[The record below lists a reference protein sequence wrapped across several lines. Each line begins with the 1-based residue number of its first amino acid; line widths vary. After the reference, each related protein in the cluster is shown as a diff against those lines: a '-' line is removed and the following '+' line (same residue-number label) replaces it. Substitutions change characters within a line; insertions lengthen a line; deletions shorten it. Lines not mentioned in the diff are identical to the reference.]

1 MYDPLMNKEDPI
13 SISGGYMPKELAG
26 ILKDLPDFYLKN
38 DNIIVSELCDDL
50 TYRGVVT
57 VYDSDSP
64 YMFCKV
70 EMDSPFGYSRGDIV
84 VIKRYAKEEF
94 ISGLYFISPKDVR
107 CLVPERV
114 YSSMVV

>member
-1 MYDPLMNKEDPI
+1 MYDPLMNREDSI
-13 SISGGYMPKELAG
+13 SISGGYMPTELADKFK
-26 ILKDLPDFYLKN
+26 IPDFYLKN
-38 DNIIVSELCDDL
+38 DNILVSELCDDL

-70 EMDSPFGYSRGDIV
+70 EMDNPFGYNRGDIV

-107 CLVPERV
+107 CVVPEII